1 MKGNQNIINGLNE
14 LLSYE
19 LAAMDQYFIHS
30 QMYLDWGFNKLYER
44 IDHEFDDERGHA
56 TKLIERMLFLE
67 GTPDMTKRTGF
78 KVGTDVP
85 EMLESD
91 LRVEYEVDAKL
102 REVIALCEQENDYV
116 TRDMLIVLL
125 DVSPK
130 VHDVVRLS
138 SRSLLIEGQIVISQL
153 SLQLPDLGTQR
164 VQLLV
169 QRVVLLRLTLDL
181 ADLQL
186 HVLDLNR
193 QLLQLTLHRVVRHL
207 AFQKAISEQ

>member
-1 MKGNQNIINGLNE
+1 MKGNKVIIDGLND

-30 QMYLDWGFNKLYER
+30 QMYADWGLQKLFER

-78 KVGTDVP
+78 MVGKDVQ

-102 REVIALCEQENDYV
+102 KEVIALCEQENDYV

-125 DVSPK
+125 DDTEMD
-130 VHDVVRLS
+130 HAHWL
-138 SRSLLIEGQIVISQL
+138 EQQ
-153 SLQLPDLGTQR
+153 
-164 VQLLV
+164 
-169 QRVVLLRLTLDL
+169 LRLIKMLGL
-181 ADLQL
+181 PNYLQS
-186 HVLDLNR
+186 
-193 QLLQLTLHRVVRHL
+193 QM
-207 AFQKAISEQ
+207 